1 MIESRIKN
9 ELSLKRY
16 RKLKANRLSMIG
28 LWGLI
33 LMLFFSVTAEF
44 WANSKPI
51 MVNYNKKIYFPFD
64 GYCMY
69 SRAPCGNINENL
81 NIKIL
86 NNYLFMFIDS

>member
-44 WANSKPI
+44 WACLLYTS
-51 MVNYNKKIYFPFD
+51 D
-64 GYCMY
+64 
-69 SRAPCGNINENL
+69 AA
-81 NIKIL
+81 
-86 NNYLFMFIDS
+86 DD